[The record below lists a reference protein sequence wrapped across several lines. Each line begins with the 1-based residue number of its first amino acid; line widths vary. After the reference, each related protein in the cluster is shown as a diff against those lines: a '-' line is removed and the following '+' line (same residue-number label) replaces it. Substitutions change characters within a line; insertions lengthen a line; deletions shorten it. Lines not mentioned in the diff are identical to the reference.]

1 MANITTN
8 YLYTGKGPFDA
19 KMLVSTYADLYAEG
33 TFPSGSAYNGMLVA
47 VGLNKDDSSKNG
59 VYYLYDATCTTKF
72 KSPVTTLEANWHK
85 LVNLSEFNSIKE
97 RIEALEAKGETPT
110 GITEEELNA
119 AIEALRTEIT
129 NAGYLTADD
138 IANKADADHTHNIED
153 IEGYEPIDTSVFAN
167 AEDVNSQLQ
176 AIRNNVEAIKVPTK
190 VGELDNDA
198 GYITVSDLSGYAKAD
213 DVTNLRNEVV
223 DNLGAIQSAVNGQAT
238 QISQLET
245 KAANHD
251 QEIAAIKPQVEKIA
265 GIESSISTHEDTL
278 NSLNTTIQGIQTEVS
293 NKVSTETFESALN
306 DKADKSALNDK
317 ADTSYVDEQL
327 ATKANKSDVDTALEE
342 KASLEELNNLSD
354 NLVNK
359 VDVSSFNDLAE
370 VVETKVDASFVEGAI
385 NDLKIETY
393 AKKDEVTSAEQ
404 GAELYQ
410 KLANVYTKGE
420 IDTKLAE
427 ISAGGDISLDGYVTE
442 EALAQKGYIT
452 ESEVNTKIEAIEI
465 PDVSIYA
472 TKEEVEAIVIPDTSA
487 FITMSDVEAL
497 GYLKEIPSDVITEN
511 ELTSATAEFIS
522 EGEVDS
528 KLASYATTE
537 ALSAKADQASVN
549 EALEGKADSA
559 TTLSGYGI
567 TDAYTRTEVDVK
579 LADLASG
586 GSINLDGYVSEDEW
600 NERVTTL
607 ATKEEVTAAVNGVKI
622 TYGEF

>member
-1 MANITTN
+1 MARVIGSFNKDTN
-8 YLYTGKGPFDA
+8 YEVSIRKPIDA
-19 KMLVSTYADLYAEG
+19 RTVVPSYADLTTESNWVNEAG
-33 TFPSGSAYNGMLVA
+33 KSIVYNGLIVA
-47 VGLNKDDSSKNG
+47 VVDTTDIEHSG
-59 VYYLYDATCTTKF
+59 VYYFYDVSFSALKGGT
-72 KSPVTTLEANWHK
+72 VTNIDNWIK
-85 LVNLSEFNSIKE
+85 LCSLDELNSLKT
-97 RIEALEAKGETPT
+97 RVAALE
-110 GITEEELNA
+110 GITAVTEEELNT
-119 AIEALRTEIT
+119 AIDALRTEIT
-129 NAGYLTADD
+129 NVGYLTADD
-138 IANKADADHTHNIED
+138 IANKADANHTHNIEE

-176 AIRNNVEAIKVPTK
+176 AIRNDVEAIKVPTK
-190 VGELDNDA
+190 VGDLDNDA
-198 GYITVSDLSGYAKAD
+198 GYITTTDLSGYAKVD
-213 DVTNLRNEVV
+213 DVTTLRNQVV
-223 DNLGAIQSAVNGQAT
+223 DNLGAVQSAVNGQAT

-278 NSLNTTIQGIQTEVS
+278 NSLNTTIQGIQTEVA
-293 NKVSTETFESALN
+293 NKVSTESFESG
-306 DKADKSALNDK
+306 LNDK

-327 ATKANKSDVDTALEE
+327 ATKANKSDVDTALEG

-385 NDLKIETY
+385 NDLEIETY

-472 TKEEVEAIVIPDTSA
+472 TKEEVEAIVIPDTSS
-487 FITMSDVEAL
+487 FITMSDVEAV
-497 GYLKEIPSDVITEN
+497 GYLKEIPSDVITED

-537 ALSAKADQASVN
+537 ALSAKADQTSVN

-567 TDAYTRTEVDVK
+567 TDAYTRTEVDNK
-579 LADLASG
+579 LTELATG
-586 GSINLDGYVSEDEW
+586 GNINLDGYVSEDEW
-600 NERVTTL
+600 NQRVETL
-607 ATKEEVTAAVNGVKI
+607 ATKDYVANAVSAAKI